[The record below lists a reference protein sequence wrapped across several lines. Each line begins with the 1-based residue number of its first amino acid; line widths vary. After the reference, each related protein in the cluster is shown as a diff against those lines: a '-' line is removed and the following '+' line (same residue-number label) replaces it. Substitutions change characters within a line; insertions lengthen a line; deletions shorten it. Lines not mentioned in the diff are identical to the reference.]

1 MNICIKHFNE
11 LTAEELYEIYKVRTK
26 VFVVEQN
33 CPYQDVDGIDKTAY
47 HIWLYDDGGIKSYL
61 RLFMA
66 DEKSKTAAIGRVLA
80 TERRCGYA
88 SAAMEEAVKAA
99 KEKLGAEKIILD
111 AQCYARGLYDMLGF
125 KQTSGEFL
133 IDGIPHIKM
142 KLDLK

>member
-1 MNICIKHFNE
+1 MNICIKHFKE

-33 CPYQDVDGIDKTAY
+33 CPYQEVDDIDKTAY
-47 HIWLYDDGGIKSYL
+47 HIWLYDGGIKSYL

-66 DEKSKTAAIGRVLA
+66 DENSKTAAIGRALA
-80 TERRCGYA
+80 TERRRGYA
-88 SAAMEEAVKAA
+88 SAAMKEAVKAA
-99 KEKLGAEKIILD
+99 KEKLGAEKITLD

-125 KQTSGEFL
+125 KQTSEEFL

-142 KLDLK
+142 ELDLK

>member
-1 MNICIKHFNE
+1 MNICIKHFKE

-33 CPYQDVDGIDKTAY
+33 CPYQEVDDIDKTAY

-66 DEKSKTAAIGRVLA
+66 DENSKTAAIGRVLA
-80 TERRCGYA
+80 TERRRGYA
-88 SAAMEEAVKAA
+88 SAAMKEAVKAA
-99 KEKLGAEKIILD
+99 KEKLGAEKITLD
-111 AQCYARGLYDMLGF
+111 AQFYARGLYEMLGF
-125 KQTSGEFL
+125 KQTSEEFL

-142 KLDLK
+142 ELNLK